1 MAATTRSNFQME
13 ASIIPWFCDCRKRY
27 FLAYI
32 YYHLGKNDKMKNS
45 GKNDFFW
52 WFYLKAS
59 YSIFCTLAASGSEI
73 YGQFKFQNRG
83 ISCSLRKIFLLK
95 FSTLKDF

>member
-1 MAATTRSNFQME
+1 MIKWKTVERMIF
-13 ASIIPWFCDCRKRY
+13 SII
-27 FLAYI
+27 
-32 YYHLGKNDKMKNS
+32 
-45 GKNDFFW
+45 FFNKFEVKG
-52 WFYLKAS
+52 FYLKAS